1 MEQEQTFMSDM
12 NQEGQQG
19 ITLPIK
25 WNIPNDIQS
34 HYANNVLVQSGP
46 YEIIISFF
54 ETQYPP
60 LAGSPEENK
69 AQLEQLGAVQ
79 ANCVS
84 RIIVSPD
91 LLPVIID
98 AMQTSLNAYQQT
110 YRTPRTEE

>member
-1 MEQEQTFMSDM
+1 MSNIDQER
-12 NQEGQQG
+12 QQG

-25 WNIPNDIQS
+25 WNIPDSIQS
-34 HYANNVLVQSGP
+34 RYANNVLVQSGP

-60 LAGSPEENK
+60 LAGSTEENK

-91 LLPVIID
+91 LLPVIIG